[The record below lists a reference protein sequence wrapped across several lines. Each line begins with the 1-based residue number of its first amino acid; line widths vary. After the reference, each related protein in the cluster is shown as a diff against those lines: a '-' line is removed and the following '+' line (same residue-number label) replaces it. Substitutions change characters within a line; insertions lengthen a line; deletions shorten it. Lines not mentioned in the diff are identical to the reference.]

1 MKLLACV
8 IYDGSLS
15 ARYLHFMQCGVLSN
29 AYSSPVFSA
38 GLGGG
43 GGGVVDFSLLTHA
56 DGN

>member
-15 ARYLHFMQCGVLSN
+15 SVRYLHFTQCVVLSN

-43 GGGVVDFSLLTHA
+43 GVVVDFSLLAHA

>member
-1 MKLLACV
+1 M

-15 ARYLHFMQCGVLSN
+15 ARYLHCMQCGVLSN
-29 AYSSPVFSA
+29 AYSSPLFSA

-43 GGGVVDFSLLTHA
+43 GGVVVDFSLLAHA

>member
-1 MKLLACV
+1 
-8 IYDGSLS
+8 
-15 ARYLHFMQCGVLSN
+15 MQYGVLSN

-43 GGGVVDFSLLTHA
+43 GVVVDFSLLAHA

>member
-15 ARYLHFMQCGVLSN
+15 ARYLHLMQCVVLSN
-29 AYSSPVFSA
+29 AYSSPLFSA

-43 GGGVVDFSLLTHA
+43 GVVVDFSLLAHA